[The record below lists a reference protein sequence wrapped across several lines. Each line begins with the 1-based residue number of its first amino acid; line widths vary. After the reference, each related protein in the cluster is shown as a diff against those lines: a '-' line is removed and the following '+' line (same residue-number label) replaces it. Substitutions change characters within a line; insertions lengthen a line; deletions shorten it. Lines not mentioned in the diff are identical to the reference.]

1 MAEINV
7 IGLDLGP
14 TLGGLARIAAADA
27 SLRSEQIKSREAVS
41 RAFATSAT
49 ESQIAFSNS
58 LATQRADLTATNA
71 AIRSAQ
77 DEVKR
82 LAQAQRELEQAQKKA
97 NDPSEVARLAGLYEK
112 NKQKILEAKAAVLE
126 SRDAAEKERQAIQ
139 DIIESRRQATN
150 AAKLEAAQVRD
161 VTAATKEEAQAA
173 KAAAAEVAKAAA
185 AGKDEGGGA
194 GTAAGAGG
202 GGFFGSLLSKIG
214 PLAAGL
220 VSVNALISKGK
231 EALNNYAETTGIQN
245 TFKAIADNANEGAK
259 EYAFVKQRANELGLE
274 LNNTAKAYTGLYAAA
289 KESNFPIAATR
300 DLFIGLTAAGTTLGK
315 SQSEVEHAILAV
327 EQMISKGTVSSQ
339 ELKLQLSSALPGAF
353 GLAAQA
359 AGLTTQ
365 AFTKQLESG
374 KILANDFLP
383 KFAAILKEKYAGGTA
398 DAAESVRANMGR
410 ISTYFQE
417 TSAKVGAFLAPAVAA
432 VANFVS
438 STKQASEST
447 AEEQLKLE
455 ESLIAITSLNVGNA
469 ERTRLIQEL
478 QREYPALLGNIN
490 AETVSNQE
498 LSKAVDKV
506 SEALVNRILVEKED
520 EKIADQAKKTAEAK
534 LKRLEAE
541 REIIKQLGQLYKERN
556 DNVNS
561 SRGVRARNDNG
572 SVGLGVD
579 IKQENQG
586 LPLNVA
592 AQNTLDLIDA
602 RKVAISTVTPA
613 YEKLFNALEKY
624 KKAQVTLNDQEDEGN
639 RLTREK
645 ADFLQLLGISTTAST
660 AALGGN
666 TAALSKSIDALK
678 AHRAEVLK
686 NIGALQ
692 TEDYNDPAYRK
703 KLAEFEADVAK
714 TDALI
719 KELEGKQDKSAIA
732 RENKAKALLE
742 AYRRE
747 QQKYKELTLKAA
759 EQQATD
765 AKVASEKQLQLDL
778 TNIYQASREL
788 LAAKKAAGQG
798 NTLDET
804 QLDMQG
810 VQIQAAYK
818 ASFDRLLAISRTK
831 RDQLISLAKDGD
843 QKELDQLEARFLDEL
858 EKYSDQSDLLQ
869 KAKEKHDRDLRAL
882 LNSQANRRV
891 DEDEAVATQD
901 AISGASDL
909 KIQDPATAE
918 RARQEAILEV
928 QLEYAA
934 KRLEIAEALN
944 EAEGTE
950 KTRAGV
956 VKLRNTINDLSG
968 QLKGL
973 QKKDNEFNI
982 YKYIFGK
989 NYTEER
995 EKAAQQVIDTVVNT
1009 LAQTLDAE
1017 QKAAEQR
1024 VQIATQNIQTL
1035 TAQLSAEQT
1044 LRENGSASNVRGVLD
1059 QIEAEKSARKDAL
1072 ADQKAA
1078 AKQKVVLDSLSAVSS
1093 LIAASAAIFAAFA
1106 PIPIFG
1112 VPLAIGA
1119 IAIMTGAMAA
1129 ARISAYKQAGS
1140 IGEGYFKGGV
1150 GTTGYTGDGNPHDES
1165 RTLGRKDYTY
1175 HKQEYILPH
1184 DVTQQFRYAL
1194 LQPLH
1199 EGRPENIKWD
1209 SPGMRA
1215 LLPPSATVLLP
1226 NVGLADTVKQERA
1239 QTVIIRENANM
1250 EPLRLEIRELRT
1262 ELAKVSG
1269 NTSHLESI
1277 KDTNQT
1283 MADQPS
1289 QILLADG
1296 RLREKWPNG
1305 NTKITNF
1312 LGSQ

>member
-14 TLGGLARIAAADA
+14 TLGGLERIAAADA

-58 LATQRADLTATNA
+58 LASQRADLAATNA

-82 LAQAQRELEQAQKKA
+82 LAQAQRELEAAQKKA

-112 NKQKILEAKAAVLE
+112 NKQKILEAKQAVLD
-126 SRDAAEKERQAIQ
+126 SKDAADKERQAIQ
-139 DIIESRRQATN
+139 DTIEARRQATN

-161 VTAATKEEAQAA
+161 VTVATKEEAQAA
-173 KAAAAEVAKAAA
+173 KAAAAEVKKAVE

-194 GTAAGAGG
+194 GASSGAGG
-202 GGFFGSLLSKIG
+202 GGFFGSLLGKLG

-220 VSVNALISKGK
+220 LSVNAIISKGK
-231 EALNNYAETTGIQN
+231 QALNDYAETTSIQN
-245 TFKAIADNANEGAK
+245 TFKAIAGSTGEGARQ
-259 EYAFVKQRANELGLE
+259 YDFVKQRANALGLE

-289 KESNFPIAATR
+289 QQSNFSIATTR
-300 DLFIGLTAAGTTLGK
+300 EVFEGLTAAGTVLGR
-315 SQSEVEHAILAV
+315 SQAQVEQAITAV

-339 ELKLQLSSALPGAF
+339 ELKLQLGNALPGAF
-353 GLAAQA
+353 GTAARA
-359 AGLTTQ
+359 AGLTT
-365 AFTKQLESG
+365 AEFTKQLEAG
-374 KILANDFLP
+374 KILASDFLP
-383 KFAAILKEKYAGGTA
+383 KFGRALKEEYANKTTEAA
-398 DAAESVRANMGR
+398 DSVRANMGR
-410 ISTYFQE
+410 ITTYFQE
-417 TSAKVGAFLAPAVAA
+417 TSAKVGALLAPAVTA

-438 STKQASEST
+438 TTKRASEST

-455 ESLIAITSLNVGNA
+455 ESLVAITSLNVGNA

-478 QREYPALLGNIN
+478 QREYPALLGNID
-490 AETVSNQE
+490 AEAVSNQE

-506 SEALVNRILVEKED
+506 SEALVNRILIEKED

-534 LKRLEAE
+534 LKRLQAE
-541 REIIKQLGQLYKERN
+541 QEIIKQLAQLYKERN

-602 RKVAISTVTPA
+602 RKVAISTVSPA
-613 YEKLFNALEKY
+613 YEKLFNAVEKY
-624 KKAQVTLNDQEDEGN
+624 KKAQITLNDQEDESN
-639 RLTREK
+639 RLTRNK
-645 ADFLQLLGISTTAST
+645 AEFLQLLGISTTAST
-660 AALGGN
+660 AALNGN
-666 TAALSKSIDALK
+666 TAALGKSIDALK

-686 NIGALQ
+686 NIGKLE
-692 TEDYNDPAYRK
+692 TDDYDNPKYRK
-703 KLAEFEADVAK
+703 KLVDFEADVAK

-732 RENKAKALLE
+732 QENRAKRLLE

-747 QQKYKELTLKAA
+747 QQTYKELTLKAA
-759 EQQATD
+759 EQQEDD
-765 AKVASEKQLQLDL
+765 AKAASEKQLQLDL
-778 TNIYQASREL
+778 TNIYEASRKL

-798 NTLDET
+798 NTLDES
-804 QLDMQG
+804 QIEMQG
-810 VQIQAAYK
+810 VQIQNAYNS
-818 ASFDRLLAISRTK
+818 AFDRLLSISRTK
-831 RDQLISLAKDGD
+831 RDQLLALSKDGD
-843 QKELDQLEARFLDEL
+843 QKELDQLEARFQDEL
-858 EKYSDQSDLLQ
+858 EKYKNQADLLQ
-869 KAKEKHDRDLRAL
+869 AAKDKHERDLRGL
-882 LNSQANRRV
+882 LNTQANRRIN
-891 DEDEAVATQD
+891 EDEAGATQD
-901 AISGASDL
+901 AIAGAREL

-918 RARQEAILEV
+918 RAKQEAILAV
-928 QLEYAA
+928 RLEFAA
-934 KRLEIAEALN
+934 KRLELAEALN

-950 KTRAGV
+950 KTRTEV
-956 VKLRNTINDLSG
+956 VRLQNVINDLGG

-995 EKAAQQVIDTVVNT
+995 EKAAKQVIDTVVNT
-1009 LAQTLDAE
+1009 LSQTLEAE

-1044 LRENGSASNVRGVLD
+1044 LRESGSASNVRGVLD
-1059 QIEAEKSARKDAL
+1059 QLEAEKAARRQAL
-1072 ADQKAA
+1072 EDQRTA
-1078 AKQKVVLDSLSAVSS
+1078 AKEKVLLETATQISS
-1093 LIAASAAIFAAFA
+1093 LITASAEIFAAFA
-1106 PIPIFG
+1106 PIPVFG
-1112 VPLAIGA
+1112 IPLAIGA
-1119 IAIMTGAMAA
+1119 IALMTGAFAA
-1129 ARISAYKQAGS
+1129 AKISAFQAAGNT
-1140 IGEGYFKGGV
+1140 GAGFFKGGV

-1165 RTLGRKDYTY
+1165 RALGRKDYTY

-1184 DVTQQFRYAL
+1184 DVTQQFRYSL

-1199 EGRPENIKWD
+1199 EGRPQDIKWD
-1209 SPGMRA
+1209 SPEMRA

-1226 NVGLADTVKQERA
+1226 NVGLAETVKQERA
-1239 QTVIIRENANM
+1239 QAVLIRENANM
-1250 EPLRLEIRELRT
+1250 EPLRLEMLELRA
-1262 ELAKVSG
+1262 ELQKVTG
-1269 NTSHLESI
+1269 HTSHILEL
-1277 KDTNQT
+1277 KDAARDQADRWDYIQT
-1283 MADQPS
+1283 
-1289 QILLADG
+1289 
-1296 RLREKWPNG
+1296 PNG
-1305 NTKITNF
+1305 YHRVCPRT
-1312 LGSQ
+1312 GSKHIVNWM